1 MNPTVLIVD
10 DEPDILDSLALSLEM
25 DYEVL
30 TATNGL
36 DGLDLLAKHQVALII
51 SDQRMP
57 KMTGVEF
64 LAKAQ
69 EVSPNSVCMMLTGFA
84 DFDAIIEAVNKGQIY
99 RYISKPWEPADLEI
113 DVRQAIERY
122 EMQSSLTRRMSE
134 LQALCEIGATI
145 TSVLDSELVIQK
157 ILSGI
162 VDTLGFDRAYLM
174 AVDEKDEI
182 LRSAGS
188 YGVSGEALT
197 FLNQLEYD
205 LKRDDV
211 GVVLTVKENRPILV
225 EDVDDTHFQLD
236 NEAIMKVGF
245 RSFVTAPLHAGNR
258 RIGVLVA
265 DRSGAGERV
274 TEHDQNLLVGFANQA
289 AIALENA
296 RLYEEAVEK
305 KRLEEEV
312 GVAAEIQKRLLPT
325 TLPVLDGYEIAA
337 MTRPSRGVSGDYY
350 DVVDMGDGRVWIAVG
365 DVSGKGIPA
374 ALTMATLRTL
384 FRAQV
389 EHNLAPADMMKRIGD
404 GLFQATS
411 PEVFATFCFGLLDVA
426 THTFTYVNAGH
437 PYPVLA
443 RASGETVELDGVGIP
458 VGMDPMLWHGPYEA
472 RQVALASGDVLVIF
486 SDGISE
492 AGASDED
499 MFGEERILDVVA
511 NHREQGA
518 LGVQCAVCDAVDVFM
533 KGQPMDDDL
542 TLVALSVK

>member
-1 MNPTVLIVD
+1 MNPTILIVD
-10 DEPDILDSLALSLEM
+10 DEPDILDSIALSLEL

-30 TATNGL
+30 TATNGA

-64 LAKAQ
+64 LAQAQ
-69 EVSPNSVCMMLTGFA
+69 VVSPDSVRMMLTGFA

-99 RYISKPWEPADLEI
+99 RYISKPWEPTDLEM

-122 EMQSSLTRRMSE
+122 EMQASLTRRMNE
-134 LQALCEIGATI
+134 LQALCDIGATI
-145 TSVLDSELVIQK
+145 TSVLDSEQVMQK

-162 VDTLGFDRAYLM
+162 VDTLGFDQAYLM
-174 AVDEKDEI
+174 TVDEEDQT
-182 LRSAGS
+182 LCSAGS

-197 FLNQLEYD
+197 FLSQLQYD
-205 LKRDDV
+205 LNRDDV

-225 EDVDDTHFQLD
+225 EDVDNPQIQLD
-236 NEAIMKVGF
+236 SEAIQKVGF
-245 RSFVTAPLHAGNR
+245 RSFVTAPLRAGER

-274 TEHDQNLLVGFANQA
+274 TEHDQQLLVGFANQA

-305 KRLEEEV
+305 KRLEAEV
-312 GVAAEIQKRLLPT
+312 GVAAEIQTRLLPAK
-325 TLPVLDGYEIAA
+325 LPVLEGYEIAA

-350 DVVDMGDGRVWIAVG
+350 DVVEMDDGRVWIALG

-384 FRAQV
+384 FRTQV
-389 EHNLAPADMMKRIGD
+389 EHHLEPADMMQRIAD

-411 PEVFATFCFGLLDVA
+411 PEVFATFYFGLLDVSA
-426 THTFTYVNAGH
+426 RTFVYVNAGH
-437 PYPVLA
+437 PFPVLA
-443 RASGETVELDGVGIP
+443 RASGETVELDGVGLP
-458 VGMDPMLWHGPYEA
+458 VGMDPMLWGDTYEA
-472 RQVALASGDVLVIF
+472 RQVELSPGDALVIF

-492 AGASDED
+492 AGASHED
-499 MFGEERILDVVA
+499 MFGEERILDVVTT
-511 NHREQGA
+511 HRELGA
-518 LGVQCAVCDAVDVFM
+518 SRIQSAVCDAVDTFM
-533 KGQPMDDDL
+533 QGQPMDDDL
-542 TLVALSVK
+542 TLVALSVR